1 MAKSP
6 LSSGKVVVIFVSW
19 WAIWAVLQTS
29 LLMSYGLGTGTALS
43 DATVSNTLI
52 ALCCV
57 FISNGMQYYMPKK
70 ERYWYIL
77 FVSLGLAALC
87 TVVSKAILVPLLH
100 SGSAVSP
107 ALPAHTTGAGAPT
120 AHLTAAGDLVDYAVF
135 FSRSWVVRADFAF
148 LQIGCMCVLS
158 VLWYSSEEEQENRQR
173 RNDAERLAKEAELF
187 KLRQQLAPHFL
198 FNSLNSI
205 SALIG
210 SRPEQ
215 ARKMI
220 QQLSDFL
227 RGNLRKED
235 QQWVPLSEELQ
246 YLELY
251 LEIEKVRF
259 GHRLS
264 TELDYA
270 PECLEYRLPSMLL
283 QPIVENAIKFGLY
296 DTTESVTISIRA
308 RLDNNY
314 IRIEVI
320 NPFDPET
327 SRPKKGTGF
336 GLTSIQRRLYLLFA
350 RPDLLETRVE
360 DNLFFTTVR
369 IPATWPAA
377 NPTTQT
383 V

>member
-6 LSSGKVVVIFVSW
+6 LSTNKFFLIFISW
-19 WAIWAVLQTS
+19 WAIWACLQTS
-29 LLMSYGLGTGTALS
+29 LLIGFGLSTGFALTDS
-43 DATVSNTLI
+43 VVSNGLVG
-52 ALCCV
+52 LSCG
-57 FISNGMQYYMPKK
+57 FLSNNMQYYLPKK

-77 FVSLGLAALC
+77 FISLGLSAIILLAC
-87 TVVSKAILVPLLH
+87 KAILVP
-100 SGSAVSP
+100 
-107 ALPAHTTGAGAPT
+107 ALSDKAGGAA
-120 AHLTAAGDLVDYAVF
+120 YALF
-135 FSRSWVVRADFAF
+135 FNRSWAVRFDIVF
-148 LQIGCMCVLS
+148 LQVGCMAILS
-158 VLWYSSEEEQENRQR
+158 VLWYSTEEEQENRQR

-227 RGNLRKED
+227 RGNLKKEE
-235 QQWVPLSEELQ
+235 QQWVALSEELQ

-251 LEIEKVRF
+251 LDIEKVRF

-264 TELDYA
+264 TNVVCGED
-270 PECLEYRLPSMLL
+270 CMGSRLPPMLL

-296 DTTESVTISIRA
+296 DTTEQVTISIRA
-308 RLDNNY
+308 RVEG
-314 IRIEVI
+314 RFVVIEVE

-336 GLTSIQRRLYLLFA
+336 GLSSIQRRLYLLFA
-350 RPDLLETRVE
+350 RLDLLETRVD
-360 DNLFFTTVR
+360 DNLFTTIVR
-369 IPATWPAA
+369 IPQSGGVN
-377 NPTTQT
+377 NPSAIDNKQT
-383 V
+383 L

>member
-1 MAKSP
+1 MARSP
-6 LSSGKVVVIFVSW
+6 LSTGKFLLIFISW
-19 WAIWAVLQTS
+19 WAIWAFLQSS
-29 LLMSYGLGTGTALS
+29 LLISFGLRATIALTDS
-43 DATVSNTLI
+43 VVSNSLI
-52 ALCCV
+52 AFSCGFL
-57 FISNGMQYYMPKK
+57 SNNMQYYLPKK

-77 FVSLGLAALC
+77 LISLSLSGIILLTC
-87 TVVSKAILVPLLH
+87 KAVLVPLI
-100 SGSAVSP
+100 SGLAD
-107 ALPAHTTGAGAPT
+107 GAGYT
-120 AHLTAAGDLVDYAVF
+120 QF
-135 FSRSWVVRADFAF
+135 FNRSWPVRFDIVF
-148 LQIGCMCVLS
+148 LQVGCMSILS

-227 RGNLRKED
+227 RGNLKKEE

-251 LEIEKVRF
+251 LDIEKVRF
-259 GHRLS
+259 GHRL
-264 TELDYA
+264 TTAITCEDQ
-270 PECLEYRLPSMLL
+270 CMGMKLPPMLL

-296 DTTESVTISIRA
+296 DTIDAVTISIRA
-308 RLDNNY
+308 RFETNY
-314 IRIEVI
+314 VRIEVE

-350 RPDLLETRVE
+350 RPDLLETRV
-360 DNLFFTTVR
+360 DNNLFTTIVR
-369 IPATWPAA
+369 IP
-377 NPTTQT
+377 QQ
-383 V
+383 VQIEQVQK